1 MQANMNTPLYTQVVR
16 ITHVYLGPAAD
27 RFIARQ
33 VQNHLH
39 KEPDELSQADL
50 LQLIDWVRVAVS
62 LITEDSSIVEEYIE
76 RLRHLTNEGSTPST
90 AKFAKE
96 PDHAS

>member
-1 MQANMNTPLYTQVVR
+1 MAETTPQLYDRVVR

-39 KEPDELSQADL
+39 KTPEELSEADL
-50 LQLIDWVRVAVS
+50 LKLVDWVQVAVS
-62 LITEDSSIVEEYIE
+62 LLTDDKEIIEEYVSK
-76 RLRHLTNEGSTPST
+76 LRQLTDESTT
-90 AKFAKE
+90 TKKE
-96 PDHAS
+96 KRNRAN

>member
-1 MQANMNTPLYTQVVR
+1 MSENAHLYDRVVR

-39 KEPDELSQADL
+39 KSPEQLSEDDL
-50 LQLIDWVRVAVS
+50 LKLIDWVRVAVS
-62 LITEDSSIVEEYIE
+62 LITEDNEIVEEYVNK
-76 RLRHLTNEGSTPST
+76 LRQLAEDEKNGKRT
-90 AKFAKE
+90 
-96 PDHAS
+96 